1 MSLLIPQT
9 SQNESPLD
17 YNTLSTDTKSTL
29 FILLYINDVIARSE
43 ITLVSFDFNNCKFA
57 VLYTILFSSKRMF

>member
-29 FILLYINDVIARSE
+29 FILLYINDVIA
-43 ITLVSFDFNNCKFA
+43 
-57 VLYTILFSSKRMF
+57 